1 MLIAA
6 IILAVLVVLAI
17 AAGFFFAS
25 SSMSI
30 RRQTLDEAKK
40 WQEDHYDLSWYD
52 PLEKTDYQVTSYD
65 GYVLNVELIRNPV
78 PADKYILLS
87 HGYTDNRFGSLKY
100 TKMYLDLGFNVIVY
114 DMRGL

>member
-6 IILAVLVVLAI
+6 IILAVLAVLAI

-40 WQEDHYDLSWYD
+40 WQEDHYDLSWYE
-52 PLEKTDYQVTSYD
+52 PLEKTDYHVTSYD
-65 GYVLNVELIRNPV
+65 GFVLNAELIRNPAT
-78 PADKYILLS
+78 ADKFIE
-87 HGYTDNRFGSLKY
+87 HGRKRNNSK
-100 TKMYLDLGFNVIVY
+100 
-114 DMRGL
+114 RGD